1 MYKIVTIM
9 LFLSKQVRSFS
20 TSRLVRKN
28 FSNMKMNIDKI
39 QPKNNQQNKYDEF
52 LKNPEIKLIIGN
64 GPAGTGKTLLAC
76 NSAIKQFEN
85 KKFKRIVITRPV
97 ISVEEDIGF
106 LPGNINQKMNPW
118 TIPMFDVFREHFT
131 SNELKYLV
139 SENILEIVPLG
150 LMRGRTFKDAFI
162 IADEMQNSSPTQM
175 LMMLTRIGENSKMAI
190 TGDLEQSD
198 IKTIN
203 GFEDLIR
210 KLNHKYDKNY
220 HGMLKDKISMV
231 NFKKKDVVRSEIV
244 STILDLYSN

>member
-1 MYKIVTIM
+1 MFKSIIIM
-9 LFLSKQVRSFS
+9 LFLSTRVRCFS
-20 TSRLVRKN
+20 TSRSIRKN
-28 FSNMKMNIDKI
+28 LSNIKMNLDKI

-52 LKNPEIKLIIGN
+52 LRNPEIKLIIGN

-76 NSAIKQFEN
+76 NNAIKQFEN
-85 KKFKRIVITRPV
+85 KNFKRIVITRPV

-118 TIPMFDVFREHFT
+118 TIPMFDVFREHYN
-131 SNELKYLV
+131 SNEIKYLV

-190 TGDLEQSD
+190 TGDLDQSD
-198 IKTIN
+198 LKTIN
-203 GFEDLIR
+203 GFEDLIL

-231 NFKKKDVVRSEIV
+231 NFKQKDVVRSEIV
-244 STILDLYSN
+244 STVLDLYSD

>member
-1 MYKIVTIM
+1 MFKSIIIM
-9 LFLSKQVRSFS
+9 LFLTTRVRCFS
-20 TSRLVRKN
+20 TSRSIKKN
-28 FSNMKMNIDKI
+28 LSNVKMNIEKI

-76 NSAIKQFEN
+76 NNAIKQFEN
-85 KKFKRIVITRPV
+85 KNFKRIVITRPV

-118 TIPMFDVFREHFT
+118 TIPMFDVFREHYN
-131 SNELKYLV
+131 SNEIKYLV

-162 IADEMQNSSPTQM
+162 IADEMQNSTPTQM

-210 KLNHKYDKNY
+210 KLNNKYDKNY

-231 NFKKKDVVRSEIV
+231 NFKQSDVVRSEIV
-244 STILDLYSN
+244 STVLDLYSD

>member
-1 MYKIVTIM
+1 M
-9 LFLSKQVRSFS
+9 LFLSTRVRCFS
-20 TSRLVRKN
+20 TSRSIRKN
-28 FSNMKMNIDKI
+28 LSNIKMNLDKI

-52 LKNPEIKLIIGN
+52 LKNPEINLIIGN

-203 GFEDLIR
+203 GFDDLIR